1 MNIIINTEEFVNH
14 LSKVVGVVDRK
25 QTMPILG
32 HVLVSGSSGEITIT
46 ATDLEVQISSKYKA
60 NISEDFL
67 ITLPGRKLF
76 DILRS
81 LGNTELELSSDNDT
95 ILLKTAKSK
104 FSLQQLPSNE
114 FPLFDNT
121 EGDQT
126 FSIKQHT
133 LSDIFNKTQ
142 FAMAQQD
149 VRFYLNGL
157 LLEIN
162 PESLNVVGT
171 DGHRL
176 AKTTTTL
183 DKKSITEQSC
193 IVPRKAIQELTRSLS
208 DEKECK
214 VSLVDNQASFS
225 FSQVSLTTKLIDGT
239 FPDYNRV
246 IPAQTTTNIMLDTKI
261 LKPALQ
267 RVSILAN
274 EKFRGVRIDIDN
286 NKIIISSENPEQEQA
301 VEDIDIDDTNVKLS
315 IGFNVSYLID
325 AVNACS
331 GELVTLGVN
340 DENTSA
346 LITDTSDP
354 NTKYVVMPMR
364 L

>member
-1 MNIIINTEEFVNH
+1 
-14 LSKVVGVVDRK
+14 
-25 QTMPILG
+25 MPILG
-32 HVLVSGSSGEITIT
+32 HILVTGNSGEITVT
-46 ATDLEVQISSKYKA
+46 ATDLEVQISSVFKA
-60 NISEDFL
+60 NISDDFS

-81 LGNTELELSSDNDT
+81 LGNTEVELSASNET
-95 ILLKTAKSK
+95 VTLKTDKSK
-104 FSLQQLPSNE
+104 FSLQQLPANE
-114 FPLFDNT
+114 FPLFDNNESEQSFT
-121 EGDQT
+121 MAQAD
-126 FSIKQHT
+126 
-133 LSDIFNKTQ
+133 LSSVFNKTQ

-157 LLEIN
+157 LLEIS
-162 PESLNVVGT
+162 PESINVVGT

-176 AKTTTTL
+176 AKTNL
-183 DKKSITEQSC
+183 GIDKKNINEQSC

-208 DEKECK
+208 DDKDCK
-214 VSLVDNQASFS
+214 ISLLDNQASFTYS
-225 FSQVSLTTKLIDGT
+225 SVTLTTKLIDGT

-246 IPAQTTTNIMLDTKI
+246 IPNETTTNILLDSKL

-274 EKFRGVRIDIDN
+274 EKFKGVRIDIDDN
-286 NKIIISSENPEQEQA
+286 RITISSENPEQEQA
-301 VEDIDIDDTNVKLS
+301 VEDLDIDSTNTKLS

-325 AVNACS
+325 AVNACP

-340 DENTSA
+340 DESTSA
-346 LITDTSDP
+346 LITDPSDP